1 MYSTESRR
9 LESGFGHRVFLDA
22 LMVEETTSGS
32 LLPVLPGLCYVIR
45 QISFDLV
52 AEIIHAAE
60 LNGLLQQLVHW
71 YYWVAENELICQDPY
86 KFILC
91 TQTLQIQNNSSK

>member
-1 MYSTESRR
+1 M
-9 LESGFGHRVFLDA
+9 A
-22 LMVEETTSGS
+22 EETTSGS
-32 LLPVLPGLCYVIR
+32 LLPVLLGFCYVVR
-45 QISFDLV
+45 QISLDLV

-71 YYWVAENELICQDPY
+71 YYWVVEDKLICQDPY